1 MIDLGPRVHL
11 SLLHPRLFHGLALI
25 EPIIQRGPPSGPNA
39 ALPSSLRRDL
49 WPSRR
54 AAEASLRKNR
64 FFKAWDSRALDNY
77 LQYGLRETPTALFT
91 TEAESGSVTLTT
103 TKHQEAWSFLRSN
116 FVSKADDHQAR
127 LVAPDLD
134 AENATHLF
142 HRPETVLTFQN
153 LPNVR
158 PNVLWLFGALS
169 PINTV
174 ASQDEKVA
182 RTGTGLGGNGGVEA
196 GKVEKEVVEKGGH
209 LLPFENVQKCAS
221 LLAPWLEK
229 QIEDFKTV
237 ERFFQ
242 DHDSGKS
249 KHDMMEVSK
258 LWLQNVR
265 LKPREKRT
273 DRSKL

>member
-1 MIDLGPRVHL
+1 M
-11 SLLHPRLFHGLALI
+11 
-25 EPIIQRGPPSGPNA
+25 
-39 ALPSSLRRDL
+39 
-49 WPSRR
+49 
-54 AAEASLRKNR
+54 RKNR

-77 LQYGLRETPTALFT
+77 LQYGLRETPTTLFPT
-91 TEAESGSVTLTT
+91 GTESGSVTLTT

-116 FVSKADDHQAR
+116 FVSLADRHQAR

-134 AENATHLF
+134 VENATHLF
-142 HRPETVLTFQN
+142 HRPEMVLTFEN

-158 PNVLWLFGALS
+158 PNVLWLFGALRS
-169 PINTV
+169 INTV
-174 ASQDEKVA
+174 ASQAEKLA

-196 GKVEKEVVEKGGH
+196 GKVEKEVVQNGGH
-209 LLPFENVQKCAS
+209 LLPFESVQKCAS

-237 ERFFQ
+237 EKFLQ
-242 DHDSGKS
+242 YHDSGKS
-249 KHDMMEVSK
+249 EHDMMNVSK

-273 DRSKL
+273 DGSKL

>member
-1 MIDLGPRVHL
+1 M
-11 SLLHPRLFHGLALI
+11 
-25 EPIIQRGPPSGPNA
+25 
-39 ALPSSLRRDL
+39 
-49 WPSRR
+49 
-54 AAEASLRKNR
+54 
-64 FFKAWDSRALDNY
+64 
-77 LQYGLRETPTALFT
+77 
-91 TEAESGSVTLTT
+91 
-103 TKHQEAWSFLRSN
+103 
-116 FVSKADDHQAR
+116 ADDHQAR

-158 PNVLWLFGALS
+158 PNVLWMFGALS

-182 RTGTGLGGNGGVEA
+182 RTGTGVGGNGGVET

-221 LLAPWLEK
+221 LLALWLEK

-237 ERFFQ
+237 ERLLQ
-242 DHDSGKS
+242 EHDSGKS
-249 KHDMMEVSK
+249 EHDMRKVSK